1 MEIVCCPSC
10 GQPAEVV
17 WRTHLCSTDG
27 IVEHVKLQ
35 CLAQH
40 VFLMPAAGL
49 ITMCAAEAD
58 DGLDGAVQA
67 RGGGRRG

>member
-1 MEIVCCPSC
+1 MDIVCCPSC

-17 WRTHLCSTDG
+17 WRTHLRSTDG
-27 IVEHVKLQ
+27 VIEHVRLQ

-49 ITMCAAEAD
+49 VSMCAAEAD
-58 DGLDGAVQA
+58 GLDSAVQV
-67 RGGGRRG
+67 RGGGRRR